1 MKKLFALVLV
11 LCLALSAVSFAGAEE
26 LALKYLDSSLYPVA
40 EGAAL
45 DIWCGQDGNV
55 VDYTVN
61 PENAALEKLTGVK
74 INWITAPGTQADM
87 NVAFNLNLASGKGKK
102 VAPLMYVLAV
112 LFVLKYIFL

>member
-74 INWITAPGTQADM
+74 IN
-87 NVAFNLNLASGKGKK
+87 
-102 VAPLMYVLAV
+102 
-112 LFVLKYIFL
+112 